1 MRDLVPFVQ
10 LKNIKNDFSQQLYE
24 KYHSSMGAFQVF
36 LNCAKGTKSRK
47 ASYKMM
53 ELGKQSICI
62 STLITVL
69 VLLFISKYRLK
80 ELLKKE
86 K

>member
-1 MRDLVPFVQ
+1 
-10 LKNIKNDFSQQLYE
+10 
-24 KYHSSMGAFQVF
+24 MGAFQVF
-36 LNCAKGTKSRK
+36 LNCTEGTKSRK
-47 ASYKMM
+47 ASYKMT

-80 ELLKKE
+80 ELIKKE